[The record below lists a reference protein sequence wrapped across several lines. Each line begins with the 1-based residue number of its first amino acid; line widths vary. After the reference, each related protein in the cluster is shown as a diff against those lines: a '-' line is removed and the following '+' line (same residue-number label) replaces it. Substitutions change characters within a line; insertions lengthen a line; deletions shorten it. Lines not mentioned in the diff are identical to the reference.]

1 MKEPRPNFL
10 PLSVDAEAEVDY
22 SDPAKLDYDALS
34 RDRIPVRSMVE
45 GDLGALVRIDRKI
58 TGRNRGDYLRRK
70 LEEALFDSGVRV
82 SLVAELGGDPVGFVM
97 ARMDFGEFDRTEPV
111 AVIDTIGVHPEFGG
125 SGVGKALLSQ
135 LFVNLAA
142 LEVEWLETTVAREDF
157 ELLGFLYRC
166 GFEPS
171 QQLRF
176 RKTVPAID
184 DAAKGEASD
193 A

>member
-1 MKEPRPNFL
+1 MKEPRPNYL
-10 PLSVDAEAEVDY
+10 PLSMDAEGEVDY

-45 GDLGALVRIDRKI
+45 GDLGALVRIDCKI

-82 SLVAELGGDPVGFVM
+82 SLVAELDGDPVAFVM

-125 SGVGKALLSQ
+125 RGVGKALLSQ

-142 LEVEWLETTVAREDF
+142 LDVEWLETTVAREDF

-176 RKTVPAID
+176 RKTVPAVD
-184 DAAKGEASD
+184 DAAKGEAAD